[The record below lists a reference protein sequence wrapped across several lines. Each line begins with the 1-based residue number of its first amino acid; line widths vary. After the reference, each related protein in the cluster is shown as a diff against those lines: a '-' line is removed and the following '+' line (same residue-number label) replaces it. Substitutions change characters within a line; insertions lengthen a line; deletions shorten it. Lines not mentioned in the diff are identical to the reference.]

1 MLSKI
6 ILVGVDGSQPAKKA
20 LEYAANLASKNE
32 SHLYIMHVIEEFGE
46 LIQRWEQHDSYV
58 DEVKRLSKDLLHQ
71 CESRARELG
80 VTKIDTIEEEGDAAE
95 KILQSARDKEV
106 DTIVSYWKQGF
117 EYCRGIF
124 GGKCIAESKSS
135 CKVLSSCCEIKM

>member
-106 DTIVSYWKQGF
+106 DTIVIGNKGLSTAEEFLEGSVSLKVSHHA
-117 EYCRGIF
+117 
-124 GGKCIAESKSS
+124 KCS
-135 CKVLSSCCEIKM
+135 VVVVR